1 MRKRVFYLDFIRA
14 ISVMLIITYHFN
26 VQIGLHNIN
35 TKYVMIQNFAN
46 ENIGSIG
53 ITLFIMI
60 SGMALMLNYKDN
72 LDMEL
77 FIKKRITTLYPI
89 YWIGYIL
96 TFIILAIIIR
106 GIPVSAEGW
115 SFVFTIVGMDG
126 FLYYIV
132 PNFYLIGEWFFGF
145 IIILYLIFPIARIL
159 LLKYPKRT
167 LGIVIIVYIFL
178 TSHYGRLFQIDV
190 VRNPLIRLLD
200 FMFGMSLAVY
210 MKEIKSY
217 QFLVGIIGLIIL
229 LGVPLNISHIYI
241 AFLAG
246 ALVFI
251 CLIYISKY
259 IRLESVRKLISF
271 ISKYS
276 FAAILTHH
284 NIIAQI
290 LNRFNNTQISIQ
302 CTYLLYIVV
311 LMITFLAA
319 FCLFEL
325 TIKIKSMSNFS
336 RNGIN

>member
-1 MRKRVFYLDFIRA
+1 MKKRIFYLDFIRA

-26 VQIGLHNIN
+26 IQIGLHKID
-35 TKYVMIQNFAN
+35 TKHVMIQSFNN

-72 LDMEL
+72 LDVEL

-96 TFIILAIIIR
+96 TFIILAIVNR
-106 GIPVSAEGW
+106 GVPVSAEKW
-115 SFVFTIVGMDG
+115 TFVFTIVGMDG

-145 IIILYLIFPIARIL
+145 IIIMYLIFPIVRTL

-167 LGIVIIVYIFL
+167 LGIIIIVYIFI
-178 TSHYGRLFQIDV
+178 TKHYDRLFQIDV

-200 FMFGMSLAVY
+200 FIFGMSLAIY
-210 MKEIKSY
+210 MKEIKSH
-217 QFLVGIIGLIIL
+217 QFVVGIIGLIII
-229 LGVPLNISHIYI
+229 LGVPLNMSHIYI

-302 CTYLLYIVV
+302 YTYLLYTIV
-311 LMITFLAA
+311 LILTFFSA

-325 TIKIKSMSNFS
+325 TGRVKNMCSFS
-336 RNGIN
+336 RKCIQ